1 MTASPADRPGS
12 ADAGPEPAGEAFAE
26 LVAVMDRLRSPGGC
40 PWDAAQTHRSL
51 LTYLVEEAY
60 ELVEAVETGGPDDVR
75 EELGDVLL
83 QVVFHARVAQEA
95 GPGAAFDVVDVIATL
110 VEKLRRRH
118 PHVFAH
124 DAEGRAGGA
133 ATGLAELHR
142 RWDEIKREEKPERTG
157 PFDGIPPGLPAL
169 ALAQKTLGRAQRAGL
184 DPPAAPGTVPAPSG
198 EPGDALSEDELG
210 DALLAL
216 VQRAQT
222 GGLDAEAALRH
233 AVRRYR
239 DTAEASAGSPAGS
252 PAASSAVDDE
262 PGPEPAH

>member
-1 MTASPADRPGS
+1 MTASPADDAPGP
-12 ADAGPEPAGEAFAE
+12 AAPDAGEAFAE

-40 PWDAAQTHRSL
+40 PWDAAQTHASL
-51 LTYLVEEAY
+51 LPYLIEEAH

-95 GPGAAFDVVDVIATL
+95 GAGAAFDVADVIGTL

-118 PHVFAH
+118 PHVFAV
-124 DAEGRAGGA
+124 DPA
-133 ATGLAELHR
+133 ATDEVAPGLADLHR
-142 RWDEIKREEKPERTG
+142 RWDEIKRVEKPERTG

-169 ALAQKTLGRAQRAGL
+169 ALAQKTLGRAQRAGWE
-184 DPPAAPGTVPAPSG
+184 PAADPAG
-198 EPGDALSEDELG
+198 AADLTEADLG

-216 VQRAQT
+216 VRRGQAA
-222 GGLDAEAALRH
+222 GLDAEAALRH

-239 DTAEASAGSPAGS
+239 ADAGPDTTGSAP
-252 PAASSAVDDE
+252 ASSAAGDAA
-262 PGPEPAH
+262 GTGPAH